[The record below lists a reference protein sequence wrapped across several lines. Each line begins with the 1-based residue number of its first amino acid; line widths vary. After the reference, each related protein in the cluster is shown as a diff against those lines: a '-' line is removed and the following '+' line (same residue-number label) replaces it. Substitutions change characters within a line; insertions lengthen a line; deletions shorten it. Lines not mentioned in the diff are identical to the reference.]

1 MNIIGQ
7 IVSEASATV
16 VRAPQNLWLDEA
28 DKVEAKE
35 NKEGDS

>member
-7 IVSEASATV
+7 IVSEASASV
-16 VRAPQNLWLDEA
+16 VRAPQNLWLDKA
-28 DKVEAKE
+28 DKVEAEE